1 MALREHFP
9 LKNSKDQAVMDLD
22 IALILGQDG
31 ITSGAIYAL
40 LALCI
45 LLVFTVTRILLIPLG
60 EFSVFGALTLASIQA
75 GTPSRIVWLL
85 VIFFAVQLLLDV
97 YASLRNKTPFNLRS
111 HSLWAVYIALVVGAM
126 YLLPLASLPMLIQVL
141 LALAIITPLGPQIYR
156 LFFQPLVAAKSLVL
170 LIVSIAVHVSLVG
183 IGLLIFGPDGAQT
196 KPFSDAVYQVG
207 SLAVNSQTLYI
218 NVAFFSMIIVLW
230 YFFGKTLYGK
240 ALRATAVNRVG
251 AQLMG
256 ISPIFAGKITFAMAA
271 FMGAFAGILIAPI
284 TTLYYDS
291 GFIISLKGF
300 VGAIIGGLASFP
312 VAAAG
317 SVAVGIIEAFSM
329 FWASDYKE
337 IIVFTLII
345 PFLLWKSLTSR
356 HIEEDHE

>member
-1 MALREHFP
+1 
-9 LKNSKDQAVMDLD
+9 MDLD

-60 EFSVFGALTLASIQA
+60 EFSVFGALTLAAIQA

-85 VIFFAVQLLLDV
+85 VVFFVVQVLIDV
-97 YASLRNKTPFNLRS
+97 YVSLKNNAKFNLKG
-111 HSLWAVYIALVVGAM
+111 HTIWAVYIALVTAAM
-126 YLLPLASLPMLIQVL
+126 YFLPLASLPIFVQVM
-141 LALAIITPLGPQIYR
+141 LALAVVTPLGPQIYR
-156 LFFQPLVAAKSLVL
+156 LFFQPLVAAKPLVL
-170 LIVSIAVHVSLVG
+170 LIVSIAVHVALVG
-183 IGLLIFGPDGAQT
+183 IGLLIFGPNGAQT
-196 KPFSDAVYQVG
+196 KPFSEATFEVG
-207 SLAVNSQTLYI
+207 NLMVSSQTLFI
-218 NVAFFSMIIVLW
+218 LAAFFILIIALW

-317 SVAVGIIEAFSM
+317 SVMVGIIEAFSM

-356 HIEEDHE
+356 QIEEDHE

>member
-1 MALREHFP
+1 
-9 LKNSKDQAVMDLD
+9 MDLD

-60 EFSVFGALTLASIQA
+60 EFSVFGALTLAAIQA

-85 VIFFAVQLLLDV
+85 VVFFVVQLLIDAYV
-97 YASLRNKTPFNLRS
+97 SLKNNAKFNLKN
-111 HSLWAVYIALVVGAM
+111 HSLWGFYIALITAAM
-126 YLLPLASLPMLIQVL
+126 YFLPLAELPIFVQVI
-141 LALAIITPLGPQIYR
+141 LALAVVTPLGPQVYR
-156 LFFQPLVAAKSLVL
+156 LFFQPLVAAKPLVL
-170 LIVSIAVHVSLVG
+170 LIVSIAVHVALVG
-183 IGLLIFGPDGAQT
+183 IGLLIFGPNGAQT
-196 KPFSDAVYQVG
+196 KPFSEATFEVG
-207 SLAVNSQTLYI
+207 SLVVSSQTLYI
-218 NVAFFSMIIVLW
+218 LFAFFSMIILLW

-312 VAAAG
+312 VAAIG
-317 SVAVGIIEAFSM
+317 SVVVGIIEAFSM

-356 HIEEDHE
+356 QIEEDHE

>member
-1 MALREHFP
+1 
-9 LKNSKDQAVMDLD
+9 MDLN

-31 ITSGAIYAL
+31 VTSGAIYAL

-60 EFSVFGALTLASIQA
+60 EFSVYGALTLAAIQS
-75 GTPSRIVWLL
+75 GKPSNIVWLL
-85 VIFFAVQLLLDV
+85 VIFFVTHILLDF
-97 YASLRNKTPFNLRS
+97 YLSMKGQAKFNLKS
-111 HSLWAVYIALVVGAM
+111 HALWAIYIIAVVAAM
-126 YLLPLASLPMLIQVL
+126 YLLPLASLPMFIQII
-141 LALAIITPLGPQIYR
+141 LALAVVTPLGPQIYR
-156 LFFQPLVAAKSLVL
+156 IFFQPLVAAKPLVL
-170 LIVSIAVHVSLVG
+170 LIVSIAVHVALVG

-196 KPFSDAVYQVG
+196 QPFSDATFDVG
-207 SLAVNSQTLYI
+207 SLVVSSQTLSI
-218 NVAFFSMIIVLW
+218 LFVFFSLIVILW

-271 FMGAFAGILIAPI
+271 FMGGLAGILIAPI

-312 VAAAG
+312 VAALG
-317 SVAVGIIEAFSM
+317 SIVVGIIEAFSM

-356 HIEEDHE
+356 QVEEDHE

>member
-1 MALREHFP
+1 
-9 LKNSKDQAVMDLD
+9 MDLN

-60 EFSVFGALTLASIQA
+60 EFSVYGALTLASIQA
-75 GTPSRIVWLL
+75 GQPSNVIWLL
-85 VIFFAVQLLLDV
+85 VALFITNALLDV
-97 YASLRNKTPFNLRS
+97 YVSVKTGSAFNIKATVI
-111 HSLWAVYIALVVGAM
+111 WAIYIAVVAIA
-126 YLLPLASLPMLIQVL
+126 LLMMPLATLPAVLQVL
-141 LALAIITPLGPQIYR
+141 LALAVITPLGPQIYQF
-156 LFFQPLVAAKSLVL
+156 FFQPLVAAKPLVL
-170 LIVSIAVHVSLVG
+170 LIVSIAAHVALVG
-183 IGLLIFGPDGAQT
+183 IGLLLFGPNGAQT
-196 KPFSDAVYQVG
+196 KPFSDASFELGV
-207 SLAVNSQTLYI
+207 LNINSQTLYI
-218 NVAFFSMIIVLW
+218 LFAFFLMIAVLW

-271 FMGAFAGILIAPI
+271 FMGALAGILMAPI

-291 GFIISLKGF
+291 GFLISLKGF
-300 VGAIIGGLASFP
+300 VGAIIGGLVSFP
-312 VAAAG
+312 IAAAG
-317 SVAVGIIEAFSM
+317 SVVVGVIESFSM

-356 HIEEDHE
+356 QVEEDHE